1 MQPTIQQSHIMHYE
15 GHPFASHAI
24 DNHTHLFTVMH
35 STIIHRQSNSLSPQ
49 EGFGAAIA
57 HAVTAIVGGRDTEC
71 IKVCIFMCNKG
82 IHRTDTCARSSRE
95 SCIHIMVHQLVSD
108 WYNRTKIGGS
118 AAAALRPRS
127 RLQART
133 SPDINNKYFDAPGS

>member
-1 MQPTIQQSHIMHYE
+1 MQPTIQQSHIMRRQSYIVHR
-15 GHPFASHAI
+15 
-24 DNHTHLFTVMH
+24 HLCMH
-35 STIIHRQSNSLSPQ
+35 RPSTIIHRESNSLSPQ

-57 HAVTAIVGGRDTEC
+57 HAVKAIVGNRDNEC
-71 IKVCIFMCNKG
+71 TKVCIFMCSRG
-82 IHRTDTCARSSRE
+82 IHRADTCARSSRE

-118 AAAALRPRS
+118 ASAALRPRS